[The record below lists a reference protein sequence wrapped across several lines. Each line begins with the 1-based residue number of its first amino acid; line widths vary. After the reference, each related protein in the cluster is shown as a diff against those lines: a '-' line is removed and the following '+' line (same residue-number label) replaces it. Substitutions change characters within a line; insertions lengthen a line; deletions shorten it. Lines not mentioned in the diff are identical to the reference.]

1 MSGEVQVEQAARYG
15 ACAISD
21 AMNVLGLEGAPSG
34 LRWLSGGEHPFA
46 GRAVTVQL
54 GPADDTP
61 STRHLCTA
69 AVAAAGPASV
79 MVIAH
84 PGNACAGWGGLLS
97 LAAKIRGVKGVV
109 VDGPARDVDEA
120 RELGFPIF
128 AREATPVTA
137 RGRIREVSWGEPV
150 LVDGVAVTPGD
161 LVVADANGV
170 VVVPAARV
178 EEVLAT
184 AAGIVAREA
193 AMAADVRAGERITE
207 VMGRSYEAMR

>member
-137 RGRIREVSWGEPV
+137 RGRIREVSWGERRGRG
-150 LVDGVAVTPGD
+150 DAGGPGR
-161 LVVADANGV
+161 GRCERRRGR
-170 VVVPAARV
+170 ARRP
-178 EEVLAT
+178 
-184 AAGIVAREA
+184 GGGGARHGGR
-193 AMAADVRAGERITE
+193 DRRA
-207 VMGRSYEAMR
+207 